1 MCWSTNHDV
10 IHYISSSEGNIDT
23 TSPIAPGQ
31 AVLLRKGENEFT
43 VLVDAAEDNT
53 FKGTVTRIGP
63 VPSIEVDGISRGQ
76 SVAFNQIHV
85 FRVYRDMEATQ

>member
-1 MCWSTNHDV
+1 MCWSANNDV

-43 VLVDAAEDNT
+43 VLVVAAEGNT
-53 FKGTVTRIGP
+53 FKGTVKRIGP
-63 VPSIEVDGISRGQ
+63 VASIEVDGISRGQ
-76 SVAFNQIHV
+76 SVAFNQMHV